1 MQWKIPAKNSFIP
14 IYEGRIP
21 TLTVH
26 IPIAKF
32 LGPDWG
38 GYIDDSGKGLSYR
51 HARLHIDYARVG
63 CIPQPGIKNLASV
76 RSLF

>member
-38 GYIDDSGKGLSYR
+38 DT
-51 HARLHIDYARVG
+51 
-63 CIPQPGIKNLASV
+63 
-76 RSLF
+76 